1 VDVSRIEDPAEFLEA
16 AEPLLLEDEARH
28 NLILGLAGTLRDEPS
43 VYEDF
48 RLWLVQDGPEVVG
61 AALRTPPHHLV
72 LARPRDPG
80 ALDALAQAIDED
92 LPGVVG
98 ALPEADGFVRAWS
111 AKTGVAARKVRAQG
125 VFALQ
130 RVQPLPPAA
139 GRLRAATRDDRPLL
153 VHWLGAFR
161 DEALPEAV
169 PDDEQVAR
177 AIDHRLSSPDAGFVL
192 WEDGEVVSM
201 SGFGGLTPN
210 GIRVGPVYTPTAVR
224 GRGYATALVAELSA
238 NLLASGRRFCFLY
251 TDLANPTSNRIYE
264 RIGYERVCES
274 ADIEFK
280 RAQAQTSQ

>member
-1 VDVSRIEDPAEFLEA
+1 
-16 AEPLLLEDEARH
+16 
-28 NLILGLAGTLRDEPS
+28 
-43 VYEDF
+43 
-48 RLWLVQDGPEVVG
+48 
-61 AALRTPPHHLV
+61 
-72 LARPRDPG
+72 
-80 ALDALAQAIDED
+80 

-98 ALPEADGFVRAWS
+98 AVPEADGFADAWS
-111 AKTGVAARKVRAQG
+111 AKTGAAARKVRAQG
-125 VFALQ
+125 VYALE

-139 GRLRAATRDDRPLL
+139 GRLRAATADDRPLL
-153 VHWLGAFR
+153 VHWLEAFR
-161 DEALPEAV
+161 AEALPEAP